1 MHPCF
6 PASWVKAQFFVQHSG
21 VASPGASM
29 VAAPVSLPLGPRS
42 GPRVRSGVPG
52 PWGDFRARLGSSG
65 EILLILCSPKSTQDY
80 SPVRGAGQDS
90 KPASQSRRLSP
101 EAGSPG
107 PTGMGRVPIAH
118 SSWCPLLYFIG
129 HVTRLHF
136 CPRCF
141 IRQPWRGRASGW
153 NTHPTLGH

>member
-6 PASWVKAQFFVQHSG
+6 PASWVKAQIFLQHSG
-21 VASPGASM
+21 GQ
-29 VAAPVSLPLGPRS
+29 PRS
-42 GPRVRSGVPG
+42 QHGCSPSVSPFRTKIWPKGEIWCPG

-65 EILLILCSPKSTQDY
+65 KILLILCSPKSTQDY

-107 PTGMGRVPIAH
+107 PTGMGRVPIAY

-153 NTHPTLGH
+153 STHPTLGH